1 MAKISSAKV
10 ITSLL
15 WRFAERVGAEGV
27 TLIVT
32 ILLARILEP
41 TAYGTVAIVTSF
53 TAILS
58 IFVTGGFGNALVQKQ
73 NADEHD
79 FSTVF
84 FFNMAFGIVLY
95 LLVFML
101 APAISQYYKM
111 PELSALIRVSGISII
126 ISSVKNILHAYVARN
141 MLFKRFF
148 FATLGGTIGAAII
161 GIWMAYAGYGAWAL
175 VAQSLFNLT
184 MDTIILWVTIKW
196 RPKKSFSFTRLR
208 PLFSYGWKLMLSTL
222 LGTAYGKICQLMIG
236 KVYTADNLAYYNK
249 GENFP
254 SLVASNIT
262 DAINSVLFPALSA
275 QQDDKERLYEITRR
289 FVKVS
294 TFVMIPFMAGLA
306 VCAEPLVCLLLTDKW
321 LPSVPFLR
329 LFCVAYALWP
339 INAANLNYIKAIGRS
354 DTYLTLTVIKSII
367 KLAIIALSIRF
378 GVIFVAVAYTI
389 GSIVEC
395 IINTIPIGKNMKYG
409 CFKQFNDMLPN
420 IMLSAI
426 MALVVYGVGRI
437 QMPLLLS
444 LPLQCVAGIV
454 TYLSCAKFT
463 KNESF
468 EYCMTILRTRLKQ
481 RV

>member
-53 TAILS
+53 TTILS

-196 RPKKSFSFTRLR
+196 RPQKSFSFTRLR

-468 EYCMTILRTRLKQ
+468 EYCMTFLRTRLKQ